1 MERKKILWLC
11 SWYPN
16 RNDPFDGDFVQR
28 HARAAALYNDIHVI
42 ALKPA
47 SVDEEVSNT
56 SPGLTEQLFYFRK
69 KGGLFK
75 PLDLFHWFSSYK
87 KIIRNY
93 IATHG
98 KPALVHVH
106 VPWNAGLLA
115 LWVKRKYGIPFVVTE
130 HWGIYNENVE
140 GPYPNR
146 PFIFR
151 LLMRNIFRNATHLAT
166 VSAYIAEK
174 INHYVKPIP
183 FTLIPNVVDT
193 DVFKYI
199 ESQSAVFTFLHVSN
213 LDPVKNFSGIL
224 EAVALLEKAVSTP
237 FQLVIA
243 GNRDATYVELAE
255 KMGLLNSIV
264 FFRGEISY
272 SAVAQEM
279 QAADAFILNSIS
291 ENAPCVIAEALC
303 AGLPVVT
310 TTVGGIAEMVH
321 ESNAIMVKGTGVN
334 GLLAALKEMI
344 KKNDLFDKRTIAA
357 SACSLYAYE
366 VVGKSLNKLYHSV
379 ISDGSRR
386 SSL

>member
-28 HARAAALYNDIHVI
+28 HARAAAVYNDIHAI

-47 SVDEEVSNT
+47 SFDEEVYNT

-75 PLDLFHWFSSYK
+75 PLDLLHWFSSYK
-87 KIIRNY
+87 KSIRNY
-93 IATHG
+93 IETHG

-115 LWVKRKYGIPFVVTE
+115 LWVKKKYGIPFVVTE

-140 GPYPNR
+140 RPYPKR

-151 LLMRNIFRNATHLAT
+151 LLMRKIFRNATHLAT

-174 INHYVKPIP
+174 INHYVAPIP

-199 ESQSAVFTFLHVSN
+199 ESQSALFTFLHVSN
-213 LDPVKNFSGIL
+213 LYPVKNVAGIL
-224 EAVALLEKAVSTP
+224 EAVALLEKEVSVP

-243 GNRDATYVELAE
+243 GNRDVTYIELARR
-255 KMGLLNSIV
+255 MGLLNRIV

-272 SAVAQEM
+272 SVVAHEM
-279 QAADAFILNSIS
+279 QAADAFILNSVS

-303 AGLPVVT
+303 VGIPVVAT
-310 TTVGGIAEMVH
+310 MVGGVPEMVD
-321 ESNAIMVKGTGVN
+321 ESNSIPVYN
-334 GLLAALKEMI
+334 RDQYSLYEALKKMI
-344 KKNDLFDKRTIAA
+344 TIHQRFQQKDIAA
-357 SACSLYAYE
+357 KANGIYNNYI
-366 VVGKSLNKLYHSV
+366 VGKKLHILYQRLTSHRF
-379 ISDGSRR
+379 D
-386 SSL
+386 

>member
-28 HARAAALYNDIHVI
+28 HARAAAVYNDIHVI

-47 SVDEEVSNT
+47 SFYEEVSNT

-75 PLDLFHWFSSYK
+75 PLDLLHWFSSYK
-87 KIIRNY
+87 KSIRNY
-93 IATHG
+93 IETQG

-115 LWVKRKYGIPFVVTE
+115 LWVKKKYGIPFVVTE

-140 GPYPNR
+140 RPYPKR

-151 LLMRNIFRNATHLAT
+151 LLMRKIFRNATHLAT

-174 INHYVKPIP
+174 INHYVVPIP

-199 ESQSAVFTFLHVSN
+199 ESQSALFTFLHVSN
-213 LDPVKNFSGIL
+213 LYPVKNVAGIL
-224 EAVALLEKAVSTP
+224 EAVALLEKEVSVP

-243 GNRDATYVELAE
+243 GNRDVTYIELARR
-255 KMGLLNSIV
+255 MGLLNRIV

-272 SAVAQEM
+272 SAVAHEM

-303 AGLPVVT
+303 VGIPVVT
-310 TTVGGIAEMVH
+310 TMVGGVPEMVD
-321 ESNAIMVKGTGVN
+321 ESNAVTVKGTGVN
-334 GLLAALKEMI
+334 GLLVALKEMI
-344 KKNDLFDKRTIAA
+344 QKNELFDKRVIAA
-357 SACSLYAYE
+357 TASSLYAYE
-366 VVGKSLNKLYHSV
+366 VAGKTLNELYNS
-379 ISDGSRR
+379 IINDGFRR
-386 SSL
+386 SSP

>member
-42 ALKPA
+42 TLKPA

-140 GPYPNR
+140 GQYEKR

-166 VSAYIAEK
+166 VSAYIAEG
-174 INHYVKPIP
+174 INHYVSPIP

-199 ESQSAVFTFLHVSN
+199 ESQSTVFTFLHVSN
-213 LDPVKNFSGIL
+213 LYPVKNVAGIL
-224 EAVALLEKAVSTP
+224 EAVALLEKEVPMP

-303 AGLPVVT
+303 AGIPVVT
-310 TTVGGIAEMVH
+310 TMVGGVPEMVD
-321 ESNAIMVKGTGVN
+321 ESNSIPVYN
-334 GLLAALKEMI
+334 RDQYSLYEALKKMI
-344 KKNDLFDKRTIAA
+344 TIHQRFNQKDIAA
-357 SACSLYAYE
+357 KANGIYNNNI
-366 VVGKSLNKLYHSV
+366 VGKNLDILYQRLTSNRF
-379 ISDGSRR
+379 D
-386 SSL
+386 